1 MSPILIGNHKEIPIA
16 QAEVMGILNITPDSF
31 YSGSRIGDLE
41 VLKSAEGMLRQG
53 ALILDI
59 GGQSTRP
66 GAEILTSDQ
75 EWDRIKKPIEQ
86 IRKAFPRA
94 WLSVD
99 TFHAE

>member
-31 YSGSRIGDLE
+31 YSGSRIHDLE
-41 VLKSAEGMLRQG
+41 VLKSAENMLNEG

-66 GAEILTSDQ
+66 GAKILNANQ
-75 EWDRIKKPIEQ
+75 E
-86 IRKAFPRA
+86 
-94 WLSVD
+94 
-99 TFHAE
+99 